1 MLIQDILILV
11 ISIVFIY
18 NAVRNNIDNIKD
30 LKDRLK
36 KIYFKFKKT
45 DKTLGG

>member
-36 KIYFKFKKT
+36 KIYFTFKKT
-45 DKTLGG
+45 DKILGG

>member
-30 LKDRLK
+30 LKDSLK
-36 KIYFKFKKT
+36 KIYFTFKKT
-45 DKTLGG
+45 NKT